1 MRRREFIILLGGG
14 ATVAWPLDV
23 RAQQPHRMQRIG
35 VLIAAEAQ
43 DDPLAQARVAA
54 FRQELER
61 LGWKEGHNVR
71 IDARFAAGDAG
82 RIHSYAVELARLKLD
97 VALVQTS
104 VAVTAMLRESASL
117 PLVFVQINDP
127 VDSGLVASLARPGGN
142 ITGFTPA
149 ESSMGAKML
158 EILKDVAPHTSHV
171 TVLLSLDQV
180 PVVMM
185 WNVIE
190 AAAPTVAVHA
200 VAADIHEP
208 ADIKRAVETCA
219 NQPGGGLIVLA
230 SVPTIVHRKVI
241 IELAAR
247 HGLPAVYT
255 YPFHA
260 REGGLVS
267 YGVELAEQ
275 YRQAA
280 SYVDR
285 ILKGAKPGDLPVQQ
299 PTKFELVINLK
310 TAKELGLTI
319 NRDYLLLADEV
330 IE

>member
-1 MRRREFIILLGGG
+1 
-14 ATVAWPLDV
+14 
-23 RAQQPHRMQRIG
+23 
-35 VLIAAEAQ
+35 
-43 DDPLAQARVAA
+43 
-54 FRQELER
+54 
-61 LGWKEGHNVR
+61 VR
-71 IDARFAAGDAG
+71 IDARFAAGDPG
-82 RIHSYAVELARLKLD
+82 RVQSYAAELARLKPD
-97 VALVQTS
+97 VALAQSS
-104 VAVTAMLRESASL
+104 VAVTALLRESPSL
-117 PLVFVQINDP
+117 PLVFVQIDDP
-127 VDSGLVASLARPGGN
+127 VGSGFVASLARPGGN

-149 ESSMGAKML
+149 EFSMGAKML
-158 EILKDVAPHTSHV
+158 EILKDVAPHISHV

-180 PVVMM
+180 PGVMR
-185 WNVIE
+185 WHAIE

-230 SVPTIVHRKVI
+230 SLPTILHRKVI
-241 IELAAR
+241 IELASR

-255 YPFHA
+255 YSFYA

-310 TAKELGLTI
+310 TARELGLTI